1 MLTQLH
7 IQNYA
12 IIEDLTIEF
21 SQQLNIITGETG
33 AGKSILMG
41 ALNLILGERADSSVL
56 YNKEKKCIV
65 EGSFL
70 LSEEQSFKDFFT
82 ENDLDF
88 DTSVVIRREIAAT
101 GKSRSFINDTPVN
114 LSQVKALG
122 LLLVDLHQQFDTLDI
137 HSTSFQRSVLDAFA
151 DNASLLQTM
160 HKQFESYMSTKRQLD
175 QLLQEQEAANK
186 ELAYHQFLYDE
197 LAALSLQENELEQL
211 DAELKLLSNASLI
224 KEQLSA
230 VYFPLKENDQPI
242 VQQLKSL
249 QQKLK
254 SILSFDNRLET
265 LNSRLTAG
273 IIEIQDI
280 ADELERMENTVHL
293 DDERIAII
301 NERLSAGYKLLKKH
315 GLQETSQLIA
325 LQQQL
330 EEKLQKI
337 VNAAASIETLEIQ
350 QKKLH
355 AACQETA
362 AAITAKRQAQV
373 KPFATKVN
381 QLLLQ
386 VGMPNAVMQIQL
398 QPSVLSSY
406 GADDI
411 AFLFDAN
418 KSNRFEPIGKVGS
431 GGELSRLML
440 SIKSLVAKKLSLPTL
455 IFDEID
461 TGISGEAAK
470 QVGLIMR
477 SLATAHQLIAITHQP
492 QIAAM
497 ATTHYFVYK
506 ASKDNKITTGVKRL
520 DDAERIT
527 AIAQMLSG
535 VKPSAAAIA
544 NAKEMLGKQ

>member
-1 MLTQLH
+1 MLTRLH

-12 IIEDLTIEF
+12 IIDDLSIEF

-70 LSEEQSFKDFFT
+70 LSSEKSFTHFFA

-88 DTSVVIRREIAAT
+88 DTIVVIRREVAAN

-137 HSTSFQRSVLDAFA
+137 HSASFQRAVLDAFA
-151 DNASLLQTM
+151 DNGSLLQTM
-160 HKQFESYMSTKRQLD
+160 DKQFGEYMAIKRQLD
-175 QLLQEQEAANK
+175 QLLQDQAAANK
-186 ELAYHQFLYDE
+186 ELAYHQFLFDE
-197 LAALSLQENELEQL
+197 LSALSLQENELEQL
-211 DAELKLLSNASLI
+211 DAELKILSNASLI
-224 KEQLSA
+224 KEQLHA
-230 VYFPLKENDQPI
+230 AYFPLKESDQPM

-254 SILSFDNRLET
+254 SIVSYDSRLESIY
-265 LNSRLTAG
+265 SRLTAS

-280 ADELERMENTVHL
+280 ADELERIDHTVHL
-293 DDERIAII
+293 DDERMAII
-301 NERLSAGYKLLKKH
+301 HERLSAGYKLLKKH
-315 GLQETSQLIA
+315 GLQETHQLIA

-337 VNAAASIETLEIQ
+337 VHAAASIETLEAQ
-350 QKKLH
+350 QQQWH

-362 AAITAKRQAQV
+362 AKISSRRQSQV
-373 KPFATKVN
+373 KPFANKVN
-381 QLLLQ
+381 QLLVQ
-386 VGMPNAVMQIQL
+386 VGMPNAALQVQIQ
-398 QPSVLSSY
+398 PAALSSV
-406 GADDI
+406 GSDDI
-411 AFLFDAN
+411 VFLFDAN
-418 KSNRFEPIGKVGS
+418 KSNRLEPLGKVGS

-470 QVGLIMR
+470 QVGLIMQ
-477 SLATAHQLIAITHQP
+477 SLSTAHQLIAITHQP

-497 ATTHYFVYK
+497 ASAHYFVYK
-506 ASKDNKITTGVKRL
+506 ESKDNKITTGVKLL
-520 DDAERIT
+520 DEEARVT
-527 AIAQMLSG
+527 VIAQMLSG
-535 VKPSAAAIA
+535 EKPSAAAIA
-544 NAKEMLGKQ
+544 NAKEMMTKQ